1 LYLSNHLTSKN
12 NNCTQRLEQIVWPHV
27 RTKIEDRL
35 SEIKQHHHQTKGEND
50 DKLPSN
56 TKQNKVIIVEAAL
69 LLETNWHDLLDGLW
83 VIQSSPSVA
92 VQRLKENRG
101 LTEDEAMARINAQQK
116 RMGIGNPEDADKF
129 RAEVQKGTV
138 TSVITND
145 GTLEELKSALDAAL
159 NNPLSFKR

>member
-1 LYLSNHLTSKN
+1 MT
-12 NNCTQRLEQIVWPHV
+12 
-27 RTKIEDRL
+27 
-35 SEIKQHHHQTKGEND
+35 
-50 DKLPSN
+50 
-56 TKQNKVIIVEAAL
+56 
-69 LLETNWHDLLDGLW
+69 
-83 VIQSSPSVA
+83 
-92 VQRLKENRG
+92 
-101 LTEDEAMARINAQQK
+101 RINAQQK